1 MAEKKDKLLK
11 EALERGFR
19 VGDKVCVKLGLINK
33 YTNNVEKKVVVDI
46 IRIVND
52 DTVIVKDECGN
63 EHKLATDDI
72 RIDINKIG
80 ANPFVEKSWREDI
93 KLSLMPIGSIMSYI
107 NVNMYSPSETIVP
120 TIINGVEVKEINF
133 NPYVIINDK
142 KIYYQRPFC
151 WSLEDK
157 QKLIES
163 IYEDNNCGNIV
174 LRERSWK
181 TLEDLT
187 SNGEN
192 ELAFWDVVDG
202 KQRLDALISFIND
215 GFKDFHDNFY
225 SDLSEY
231 AQRKFRNSS
240 AFGFV
245 KLDENVTDEDTIKIF
260 LHVNCSGKQMPEEHL
275 NKIKNLTSIL

>member
-11 EALERGFR
+11 EAVERGFR
-19 VGDKVCVKLGLINK
+19 VGDKVFVKSGLINK
-33 YTNNVEKKVVVDI
+33 YTNSEEKKVAVKI
-46 IRIVND
+46 IRIVNVG
-52 DTVIVKDECGN
+52 TVIVKDEYGN
-63 EHKLATDDI
+63 EHKLAMSDI
-72 RIDINKIG
+72 SIDINKIG

-93 KLSLMPIGSIMSYI
+93 RFSSMPIGSIMSYI
-107 NVNMYSPSETIVP
+107 NVNTHCPSKTQMP
-120 TIINGVEVKEINF
+120 TIINGVEVKEVNF
-133 NPYVIINDK
+133 NPYVIINGK
-142 KIYYQRPFC
+142 KIHYQRPFC

-174 LRERSWK
+174 LREKSWK
-181 TLEDLT
+181 TIEDLA

-192 ELAFWDVVDG
+192 EVAFWDVVDG

-215 GFKDFHDNFY
+215 GFKDFHGNFY
-225 SDLSEY
+225 SDLSEF

-260 LHVNCSGKQMPEEHL
+260 LHVNCSGKQMSEEHL
-275 NKIKNLTSIL
+275 NKIKNLTSIS

>member
-1 MAEKKDKLLK
+1 MAEKKNRLLK
-11 EALERGFR
+11 EALERDFR
-19 VGDKVCVKLGLINK
+19 VGDKVCVKSGLINK
-33 YTNNVEKKVVVDI
+33 YTNSEEKKVVVNI
-46 IRIVND
+46 IRIVNVS
-52 DTVIVKDECGN
+52 TVIVKDEYGN
-63 EHKLATDDI
+63 EHKLATSDI
-72 RIDINKIG
+72 SIDFNKIG

-107 NVNMYSPSETIVP
+107 NVNMHSPSKTVMP
-120 TIINGVEVKEINF
+120 TIINGIEVNEVNF
-133 NPYVIINDK
+133 NPYVIINGE
-142 KIYYQRPFC
+142 KIHYQRPFC

-163 IYEDNNCGNIV
+163 IYEDNSCGNIV

-181 TLEDLT
+181 TIEDLT
-187 SNGEN
+187 SKGEK
-192 ELAFWDVVDG
+192 EVAFWDVVDG

-215 GFKDFHDNFY
+215 DFKDFHGNFY

-245 KLDENVTDEDTIKIF
+245 KLQENVTDEDTIKIF
-260 LHVNCSGKQMPEEHL
+260 LHVNCSGKQMSEEHL
-275 NKIKNLTSIL
+275 NKIKNLTSIS

>member
-11 EALERGFR
+11 DALERGFR
-19 VGDKVCVKLGLINK
+19 VGDKVVVKLGLINK
-33 YTNNVEKKVVVDI
+33 YTNNVENKVVVSV
-46 IRIVND
+46 IRIVNN
-52 DTVIVKDECGN
+52 DTVIVKDEYGN

-80 ANPFVEKSWREDI
+80 ANPFVEKSWREDVTFT
-93 KLSLMPIGSIMSYI
+93 SMPIGSIMSYFNI
-107 NVNMYSPSETIVP
+107 NTHCPSKTETP

-133 NPYVIINDK
+133 NPYVIINGK
-142 KIYYQRPFC
+142 KIHYQRPFC

-163 IYEDNNCGNIV
+163 IYEDNNCGNIA

-181 TLEDLT
+181 TVEDLI

-192 ELAFWDVVDG
+192 EVAFWDVVDG
-202 KQRLDALISFIND
+202 KQRLDAIISFIND
-215 GFKDFHDNFY
+215 GFKDFHGNFY

-245 KLDENVTDEDTIKIF
+245 KLHENVTDEDTIKIF
-260 LHVNCSGKQMPEEHL
+260 LHINSSGKQMPEEHL
-275 NKIKNLTSIL
+275 NKIKNLTSIS

>member
-19 VGDKVCVKLGLINK
+19 AGDKVFVKSGLINK
-33 YTNNVEKKVVVDI
+33 YTNSEEKKVAVNI

-52 DTVIVKDECGN
+52 DTVIVKDEYGK
-63 EHKLATDDI
+63 EHELATDDI

-80 ANPFVEKSWREDI
+80 SNPFVEKSWREDI
-93 KLSLMPIGSIMSYI
+93 RLSLMPIGSIMSYI
-107 NVNMYSPSETIVP
+107 NVNMHCPSKTESP
-120 TIINGVEVKEINF
+120 TIINGVEVKEVNF
-133 NPYVIINDK
+133 NPYVIINGK
-142 KIYYQRPFC
+142 KIHYQRPFC

-174 LRERSWK
+174 LREKSWK
-181 TLEDLT
+181 TVEDLI

-192 ELAFWDVVDG
+192 EVAFWDVVDG

-215 GFKDFHDNFY
+215 GFKDFHGNFF

-245 KLDENVTDEDTIKIF
+245 KLHENVTDEDTIKIF
-260 LHVNCSGKQMPEEHL
+260 LHINSSGKQMPEEHL
-275 NKIKNLTSIL
+275 NKIKKLTSIS

>member
-19 VGDKVCVKLGLINK
+19 VGDKVVVKLGLINK

-52 DTVIVKDECGN
+52 DTVIVKDEYGN

-93 KLSLMPIGSIMSYI
+93 TVTSMPIGSIVSYFNI
-107 NVNMYSPSETIVP
+107 NTHCPSKTETP

-133 NPYVIINDK
+133 NPYVIINGK
-142 KIYYQRPFC
+142 KIHYQRPFC

-163 IYEDNNCGNIV
+163 IYEDNNCGNIA

-181 TLEDLT
+181 TVEDLI

-192 ELAFWDVVDG
+192 EVAFWDVVDG

-215 GFKDFHDNFY
+215 GFKDFHGNFY

-245 KLDENVTDEDTIKIF
+245 KLRENVTDEDTIKIF
-260 LHVNCSGKQMPEEHL
+260 LHINSSGKQMPEEHL
-275 NKIKNLTSIL
+275 NKIKKLTSIL

>member
-1 MAEKKDKLLK
+1 MAQKKDKLLK
-11 EALERGFR
+11 EALERGFH
-19 VGDKVCVKLGLINK
+19 VGDKVCVKSGLINK
-33 YTNNVEKKVVVDI
+33 YTNNVENEVVVSI
-46 IRIVND
+46 IRIVNG
-52 DTVIVKDECGN
+52 DTVIVKDEYGN

-80 ANPFVEKSWREDI
+80 ANPFVEKSWRQFI
-93 KLSLMPIGSIMSYI
+93 KLSLMPFGSIMSYI
-107 NVNMYSPSETIVP
+107 NVNTHCPSETVMP
-120 TIINGVEVKEINF
+120 TIINGVEVKEVNF

-163 IYEDNNCGNIV
+163 IYEDNICGNIV

-187 SNGEN
+187 SNGEK
-192 ELAFWDVVDG
+192 EVAFWDVVDG
-202 KQRLDALISFIND
+202 KQRLDALISFVND
-215 GFKDFHDNFY
+215 GFKDFHGNFY

-231 AQRKFRNSS
+231 ARRKFRNSS

>member
-19 VGDKVCVKLGLINK
+19 VGDKVFVKSGLINK
-33 YTNNVEKKVVVDI
+33 YTNSEERKVAVNI

-52 DTVIVKDECGN
+52 DTVIVKDEYGK
-63 EHKLATDDI
+63 EHELATDNI

-80 ANPFVEKSWREDI
+80 SNPFVEKSWREDI
-93 KLSLMPIGSIMSYI
+93 RLSLMPIGSIMSYI
-107 NVNMYSPSETIVP
+107 NVNMHCPSKTESP
-120 TIINGVEVKEINF
+120 TIINGVEVKEVNF
-133 NPYVIINDK
+133 NPYVIINGK
-142 KIYYQRPFC
+142 KIHYQRPFC

-174 LRERSWK
+174 LREKSWK
-181 TLEDLT
+181 TVEDLI

-192 ELAFWDVVDG
+192 EVAFWDVVDG

-215 GFKDFHDNFY
+215 GFKDFHGNFF

-245 KLDENVTDEDTIKIF
+245 KLHENVTDEDTIKIF
-260 LHVNCSGKQMPEEHL
+260 LHINSSGKQMPEEHL
-275 NKIKNLTSIL
+275 NKIKKLTSIS

>member
-33 YTNNVEKKVVVDI
+33 YTNNAENKVVVSI

-52 DTVIVKDECGN
+52 DTVIVKDEYGN

-72 RIDINKIG
+72 RIDIHKIG

-93 KLSLMPIGSIMSYI
+93 TVTSMPIGSIMSYFNI
-107 NVNMYSPSETIVP
+107 NTHCPSKTETP

-133 NPYVIINDK
+133 NPYVIINGK
-142 KIYYQRPFC
+142 KIHYQRPFC

-163 IYEDNNCGNIV
+163 IYEDNNCGNIA

-181 TLEDLT
+181 TVEDLI

-192 ELAFWDVVDG
+192 EVAFWDVVDG
-202 KQRLDALISFIND
+202 KQRLDTLISFIND
-215 GFKDFHDNFY
+215 GFKDFHGNFY

-231 AQRKFRNSS
+231 SQRKFRNSS

-245 KLDENVTDEDTIKIF
+245 KLHENVTDEDTIKIF
-260 LHVNCSGKQMPEEHL
+260 LHINCSGKQMPEEHL